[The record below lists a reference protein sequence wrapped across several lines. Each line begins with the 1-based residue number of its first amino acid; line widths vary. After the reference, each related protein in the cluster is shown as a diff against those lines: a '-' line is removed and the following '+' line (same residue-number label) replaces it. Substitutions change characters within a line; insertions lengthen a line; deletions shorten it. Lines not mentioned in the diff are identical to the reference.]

1 MLLAQPEETTDLLI
15 DLCSGNLL
23 RKREEAKEAAAA
35 AKAKNLAS
43 PQSGGPN
50 YLSYIGYDKVTEVF
64 GLSTDDKPNGEKPIA
79 AASSADG
86 AVDIPVLTPG
96 GEAPKHKPTIEVH
109 YDPPSP
115 RQYFAHFVDH
125 RAQFTR
131 FLETV
136 AADRWN
142 QRVDMQAARTRSHLQ
157 RIQLPAD
164 SPSEEQEE
172 SILDQRAVWNTL
184 LELYLTSEDESSNQ
198 ARPHAIALLEQAD
211 VLPIDPMHALI
222 LCSTTNFTPGLI
234 GLWERLGMYE
244 DILRFWMQRDE
255 KEEADGKS
263 PSESVIHHLN
273 IYGPTNLH
281 LYPLVLRYLT
291 SYPSLLSRH
300 TSDLKHVLQVIDEER
315 IMPPLAV
322 VQLLSRNNV
331 ASIGVVKDWLK
342 SKVAETRQDVES
354 VRDLSFYSKPPH
366 TEIQLLHDQDKKL
379 VDSYRSE
386 TAEKEKDMAQLTDTV
401 HPQVFQVTRC
411 ASCGGQLDLPSVH
424 FMCKHSYH
432 QR

>member
-1 MLLAQPEETTDLLI
+1 MMLQAQPEETTDLLI

-35 AKAKNLAS
+35 AKARANAS

-64 GLSTDDKPNGEKPIA
+64 GMGTDDKPSGDKGTPEP
-79 AASSADG
+79 SADG
-86 AVDIPVLTPG
+86 AMDITDSPVNG
-96 GEAPKHKPTIEVH
+96 DASKDKPAVNVQ

-115 RQYFAHFVDH
+115 RQYFAHFVNH

-136 AADRWN
+136 AAERWS
-142 QRVDMQAARTRSHLQ
+142 QRVDMQVTRTRSHLQ
-157 RIQLPAD
+157 RIQLPAE
-164 SPSEEQEE
+164 SPSEEQDD
-172 SILDQRAVWNTL
+172 SVLDQKAVWNTL
-184 LELYLTSEDESSNQ
+184 LELYLTSESDSPRQ
-198 ARPHAIALLEQAD
+198 ARPRAIALLEQAD

-222 LCSTTNFTPGLI
+222 LCSTSNFTAGLI

-255 KEEADGKS
+255 EEDMDGKS
-263 PSESVIHHLN
+263 PSENVIHHLN

-291 SYPSLLSRH
+291 SSTSLLSRH

-322 VQLLSRNNV
+322 VQLLSRNNI

-354 VRDLSFYSKPPH
+354 VRKFVVVGHSFMY
-366 TEIQLLHDQDKKL
+366 
-379 VDSYRSE
+379 
-386 TAEKEKDMAQLTDTV
+386 
-401 HPQVFQVTRC
+401 
-411 ASCGGQLDLPSVH
+411 
-424 FMCKHSYH
+424 
-432 QR
+432 